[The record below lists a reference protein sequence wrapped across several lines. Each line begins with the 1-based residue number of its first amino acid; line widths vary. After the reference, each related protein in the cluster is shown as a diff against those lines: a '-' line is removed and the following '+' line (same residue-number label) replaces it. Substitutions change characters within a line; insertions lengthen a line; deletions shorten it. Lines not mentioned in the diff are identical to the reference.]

1 MNLSRLLSVGLLGLA
16 VWVYSANAW
25 GQQEP
30 PTGGVPAHM
39 VVTAEPKH
47 GNEVPTISQ
56 ADVMVMEGKDK
67 DTVTDWIPAQGDHA
81 ALELF
86 VLLDDGSS
94 FSLGRQL
101 DDIKHFVEGQP
112 ATAKIGIAYMQ
123 NGIARVEQNLT
134 SDHAQ
139 AAKALR
145 LPMGIRGVNASPY
158 FSLSDL
164 VKRWPADN
172 ARHEVIMVTDGI
184 DPYYGIGD
192 LEDPYLD
199 AAIDDSLRA
208 GVIVSAIYNP
218 GVGHFGHDYWL
229 TYWGQNYLAELTDMT
244 GGEGYYLGMT
254 GSPVAF
260 QPYLN
265 DLAQRLQHQYWL
277 GFLAKPEKK
286 AGLQRV
292 RVGTEVKGVDLV
304 AARQVYVQAPQ

>member
-1 MNLSRLLSVGLLGLA
+1 MNLSRLFSAGLLGLA
-16 VWVYSANAW
+16 VWIYAANAW

-30 PTGGVPAHM
+30 PTGGVPVHM

-47 GNEVPTISQ
+47 GKEVPTISQ
-56 ADVMVMEGKDK
+56 ADVMVTEGKEK

-86 VLLDDGSS
+86 ILLDDSSS

-101 DDIKHFVEGQP
+101 DDIKNFIDGQP
-112 ATAKIGIAYMQ
+112 PTAKIGLAYMQ
-123 NGIARVEQNLT
+123 NGIARVAQDLT

-145 LPMGIRGVNASPY
+145 LPLGIGGVNASPY

-172 ARHEVIMVTDGI
+172 ARHEVLMVTDGI

-192 LEDPYLD
+192 LDDPYLD
-199 AAIDDSLRA
+199 AAIDDSIRA
-208 GVIVSAIYNP
+208 GVIVSVIYNP

-229 TYWGQNYLAELTDMT
+229 TYWGQNYLAELTDAT

-260 QPYLN
+260 QPFLE
-265 DLAQRLQHQYWL
+265 DEARRLENQYWL

-286 AGLQRV
+286 AGFQRV
-292 RVGTEVKGVDLV
+292 RVSTEVKDVDLV
-304 AARQVYVQAPQ
+304 SARRVYVQAPQ

>member
-30 PTGGVPAHM
+30 PTGGVPVHM
-39 VVTAEPKH
+39 VVTAEPKK

-56 ADVMVMEGKDK
+56 ADVMVVEGKDK
-67 DTVTDWIPAQGDHA
+67 DTVTDWVPAQGDHA

-86 VLLDDGSS
+86 VLLDDSSS

-112 ATAKIGIAYMQ
+112 PTAKIGIAYMQ

-145 LPMGIRGVNASPY
+145 LPMGIGGVNASPY
-158 FSLSDL
+158 FSLDDL

-199 AAIDDSLRA
+199 AAISDSIRA

-218 GVGHFGHDYWL
+218 GVGHFGHSYWL

-260 QPYLN
+260 QPYL
-265 DLAQRLQHQYWL
+265 DQFAQRLQHQYWL